1 MSLSVTIL
9 TLFTILTVP
18 TQQLF
23 KLGLGESVDV
33 NQLPADQGLRSF
45 AQTLDASILA
55 THTYTVTTDGI
66 PSTYTFQFTNEAT
79 LITPLVGYF
88 PIITSFH
95 PVDQGWIEIYNPTLE
110 TISMADYKIIVN
122 QNNYVFDEGITLLPF
137 SSLVVPLAFGFGQ
150 NGATI
155 GPNHPIQFWEAIELI
170 WLVLNLPSPYL
181 LEAIDLTNSVETS
194 YGSIAIEEA
203 WFQRDHRV
211 VTPDFDYVPMHWKAI
226 PMTEPFIPFTVAS
239 PIITPLQQAKAW
251 ATYVMY
257 GAGMFAA
264 GRVEEAFRA
273 LEAEYGWMSA
283 AAKTLIFNAPNTI
296 INGINENN
304 EQDRSTF
311 REAVGRFNYLAA
323 RVPGAVGL
331 TMPPQTTFPWATI
344 GYTVL
349 ALASISGLILLI
361 KVKRQKR
368 S

>member
-9 TLFTILTVP
+9 TLFTILTAP

-79 LITPLVGYF
+79 LTTPLLGYLA
-88 PIITSFH
+88 IITSFH

-122 QNNYVFDEGITLLPF
+122 QNNYVFDEGLTLLPF
-137 SSLVVPLAFGFGQ
+137 SSLVVPLAFGFSQ
-150 NGATI
+150 IGATI
-155 GPNHPIQFWEAIELI
+155 GPNHPIQFWEAIERI
-170 WLVLNLPSPYL
+170 WLVHNLPSPYL

-226 PMTEPFIPFTVAS
+226 SMTEPFNPFTVAS

-296 INGINENN
+296 ITGINENS

-311 REAVGRFNYLAA
+311 REAVGRYNYLAA

-331 TMPPQTTFPWATI
+331 TMPPETTFPWLTI
-344 GYTVL
+344 GYASL
-349 ALASISGLILLI
+349 ALMVFVSFFIFI
-361 KVKRQKR
+361 KLKTSRR
-368 S
+368 